1 MRKIVYAGSTFY
13 TGDDLAEA
21 LMEYA
26 RALARHDI
34 ADTIFV
40 PGRTVQGELDRIEL
54 LVGPASQIVSEPI
67 ELVGPEIRDEKLVA
81 ELGQLTA
88 RLAPHRPTAE
98 PAGGAVG
105 DAAEDELHLHS
116 PDLG

>member
-1 MRKIVYAGSTFY
+1 MRKIAYAGTTFY

-40 PGRTVQGELDRIEL
+40 PGRTVNGELDRIEM

-67 ELVGPEIRDEKLVA
+67 ELVGPEIRDEELVA
-81 ELGQLTA
+81 KLGALTA
-88 RLAPHRPTAE
+88 ELSPRKPTAE
-98 PAGGAVG
+98 PADGSADGVRSHA
-105 DAAEDELHLHS
+105 D
-116 PDLG
+116 DLG